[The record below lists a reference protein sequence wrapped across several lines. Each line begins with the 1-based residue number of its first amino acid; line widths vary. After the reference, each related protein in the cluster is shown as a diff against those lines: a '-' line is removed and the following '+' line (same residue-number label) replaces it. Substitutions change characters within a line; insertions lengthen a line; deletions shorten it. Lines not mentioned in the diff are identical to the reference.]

1 MARRPSPPLPRERT
15 PATSSPASRRVLP
28 VQPIRARRDGAHDQP
43 GAAISSITRRSRA
56 AKVAASEAPQ
66 ELRGW
71 NRWAVGI
78 LVVLVVGGF
87 LVARRAGDVLWRRH
101 YASQIAAT
109 WETAPADALDSSMLR
124 LRLLGEPGW
133 GLLVKALAH
142 SRPEVQR
149 AARQHLTLELDAW
162 RELDSAESS
171 RRVELLSELLHDML
185 PQLSIAGRRYAGTLA
200 TEMLVWPLDS
210 EQVDPLQVVMRCEAI
225 LRARLEAVVLPQ
237 ESLTDEAS
245 QEAGTPAARQS
256 SEGASSS
263 ELRDSSPN
271 GWDVAMLG
279 ESEGPASPLP
289 MLNPLLEAS
298 LLPPG
303 TSDGET
309 AISPNAEKEMTEPGR
324 AVGPESPPA
333 VISPRPPAS
342 TQERSR
348 GWGLE
353 TRETHWQLLQRLH
366 ASDRIEQGRAEA
378 ELKRRGFTSALLE
391 VGRELA
397 APDPERRLAVV
408 ESLRTRRQL
417 DPIPWLKQAA
427 KDEDLQ
433 VRRAALVAL
442 MERGD
447 AFEAQTAQRRLEQL
461 PREAPLVR

>member
-1 MARRPSPPLPRERT
+1 MARRSSPPLPRERA
-15 PATSSPASRRVLP
+15 PATSSPAARRVLP
-28 VQPIRARRDGAHDQP
+28 VQPIRARRDGAHEQP
-43 GAAISSITRRSRA
+43 GAANSSIARRSRA
-56 AKVAASEAPQ
+56 AKVMASSAPQ
-66 ELRGW
+66 AARGW
-71 NRWAVGI
+71 SRWGVGI
-78 LVVLVVGGF
+78 LVVLVLGGL
-87 LVARRAGDVLWRRH
+87 LVARRAGDALWRRH

-109 WETAPADALDSSMLR
+109 WETAPVDALDSSMLQ

-133 GLLVKALAH
+133 GLLVEALAH
-142 SRPEVQR
+142 SRPEVQQ

-171 RRVELLSELLHDML
+171 RRVDQLSEHLHDML

-210 EQVDPLQVVMRCEAI
+210 DEVDPLQVVMRCEAI

-237 ESLTDEAS
+237 EPLTDEAS
-245 QEAGTPAARQS
+245 QESETPAAS
-256 SEGASSS
+256 DALEGAASR
-263 ELRDSSPN
+263 ERRDSSPD

-279 ESEGPASPLP
+279 DSEGPASPLP

-303 TSDGET
+303 TSDSET
-309 AISPNAEKEMTEPGR
+309 VISPNAGEEMTEPGR

-333 VISPRPPAS
+333 VISPRTPAS
-342 TQERSR
+342 TPERSR
-348 GWGLE
+348 SWGLE

-366 ASDRIEQGRAEA
+366 ASDRIEQERAEA

-391 VGRELA
+391 VGREIS
-397 APDPERRLAVV
+397 APDPARRLAVV

-427 KDEDLQ
+427 KDDDLE
-433 VRRAALVAL
+433 VRRAALLAL

-447 AFEAQTAQRRLEQL
+447 AFEAQTAQRRLDQL
-461 PREAPLVR
+461 PREAPLMR

>member
-1 MARRPSPPLPRERT
+1 MVRRPSPPLPREKAS
-15 PATSSPASRRVLP
+15 ATTSPASRRVLP
-28 VQPIRARRDGAHDQP
+28 VQPIRARRDRAHDQP
-43 GAAISSITRRSRA
+43 GAANTSISRRARA
-56 AKVAASEAPQ
+56 VKGTASAAPQ
-66 ELRGW
+66 KSRGW
-71 NRWAVGI
+71 SRWGIGI
-78 LVVLVVGGF
+78 LVVLVLGGL
-87 LVARRAGDVLWRRH
+87 LVARRAGDALWRRH

-124 LRLLGEPGW
+124 LRLLGKPGW
-133 GLLVKALAH
+133 ELLVKALAH
-142 SRPEVQR
+142 SRPEVQQ

-171 RRVELLSELLHDML
+171 RRVDQFSEQLHDVL

-245 QEAGTPAARQS
+245 QE
-256 SEGASSS
+256 SEPPVAPESPGDSSS
-263 ELRDSSPN
+263 DEPRNSSPD

-279 ESEGPASPLP
+279 ESEEPASPLP
-289 MLNPLLEAS
+289 MLNPLLEAA

-303 TSDGET
+303 TSDSET
-309 AISPNAEKEMTEPGR
+309 AISPNTAEETTESDRG
-324 AVGPESPPA
+324 VGSESPPA
-333 VISPRPPAS
+333 VISPRTPAPTPES
-342 TQERSR
+342 GR
-348 GWGLE
+348 GLGLE

-366 ASDRIEQGRAEA
+366 ASDRIEQERAEA

-391 VGRELA
+391 VGRGLS
-397 APDPERRLAVV
+397 APDPASRLAVV
-408 ESLRTRRQL
+408 ESLRTSRQL

-427 KDEDLQ
+427 KDEDLE
-433 VRRAALVAL
+433 VRRAALMAL

-447 AFEAQTAQRRLEQL
+447 AFEAQTAQRRLDQL